1 LDYNLF
7 ALTGLAYKKV
17 CDMKSL
23 SLLLLAAAVT
33 PAFGIT
39 QAAKPGLSY
48 DRVAVGY
55 TSNDSLKG
63 YDLTASA
70 LIGNSLI
77 VSGLYQDV
85 TGKGDLSG
93 VTGRITGFGLAYKF
107 NVGPGDLAIGYQ
119 YSQGQL
125 GAYDGFAIAEIK
137 GFGLNYRQAIN
148 ETFEFSVGYAR
159 VSTALGA
166 LAVVGGNVAGG
177 VASEASNVF
186 NVAARVNFNKNLNAE
201 ISYAFQNKNAGS
213 NTLGISLGYN
223 F

>member
-1 LDYNLF
+1 
-7 ALTGLAYKKV
+7 
-17 CDMKSL
+17 MKSL
-23 SLLLLAAAVT
+23 YLLLLAAAVT
-33 PAFGIT
+33 PAFA
-39 QAAKPGLSY
+39 QSASAAKNPGLSY

-55 TSNDSLKG
+55 SSNDSLKG

-70 LIGNSLI
+70 LIGNSII

-85 TGKGDLSG
+85 TGKGDLTGAS
-93 VTGRITGFGLAYKF
+93 GRITGFGLAYKF

-119 YSQGQL
+119 YAQGQF
-125 GAYDGFAIAEIK
+125 GASDGFAIAEQK
-137 GFGLNYRQAIN
+137 GFGINYRQAIN
-148 ETFEFSVGYAR
+148 ENFEFSVGYAR

-166 LAVVGGNVAGG
+166 LTVVGGNVYGD
-177 VASEASNVF
+177 VASETDNVF
-186 NVAARVNFNKNLNAE
+186 NVAARVNFNKNLNAQ